1 MIYNKNVISSPSTVT
16 MGKYRIA
23 ACPRLLSSGLF
34 AAQVS
39 IASGHGSASTD
50 RVMRFVDEFS
60 TKDAAAHY
68 AMVQGIDWVSATTK
82 AH

>member
-1 MIYNKNVISSPSTVT
+1 

-23 ACPRLLSSGLF
+23 ACPRLLSSGRF

-50 RVMRFVDEFS
+50 RVMRFLTDFS
-60 TKDAAAHY
+60 TIDAAAHY
-68 AMVQGIDWVSATTK
+68 AIAQGIDWVSATTK
-82 AH
+82 TH